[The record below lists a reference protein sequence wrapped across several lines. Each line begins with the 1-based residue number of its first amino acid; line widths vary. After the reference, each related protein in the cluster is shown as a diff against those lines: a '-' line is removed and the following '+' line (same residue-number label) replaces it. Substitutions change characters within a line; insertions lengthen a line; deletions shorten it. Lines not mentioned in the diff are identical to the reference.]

1 MKKVISVLAALIM
14 LFTIVPVCFS
24 ATESQVF
31 VTTEKTE
38 SGNIKVTFWGSSLK
52 RLTSA
57 SFFVNYSSDAFRLV
71 KAKEGGKVADEEFF
85 ANFPGVW
92 VFGEKSDSSGAA
104 AGFLSSGGVTANGTA
119 VLCEFEFEVVNGF
132 SPNGRISAYVD
143 ELFTDNKNP
152 SDDIFKKDKPML
164 LFEGSFTAP
173 RGGDLNGDGVFDVLD
188 IAFLELYL
196 SSHREL
202 TEGEFNLADVNCDG
216 AVNYRDFYLIFI
228 LDGEKIREYDL
239 NGDGVL
245 DVLDLCLF
253 ELTLSEH
260 READEREFIIADA
273 NCDGELTA
281 EDYSAVV
288 NAALQ

>member
-14 LFTIVPVCFS
+14 LFTIVPACFS
-24 ATESQVF
+24 ATQPQVF
-31 VTTEKTE
+31 VTTEKNG
-38 SGNIKVTFWGSSLK
+38 SGNITVTFWGSSLK

-71 KAKEGGKVADEEFF
+71 KAREGGKTVDGELF

-92 VFGEKSDSSGAA
+92 VFGEKSDGSGAA
-104 AGFLSSGGVTANGTA
+104 AGFLSSGGVAVSGTA
-119 VLCEFEFEVVNGF
+119 VLCELEFEVVNEH
-132 SPNGRISAYVD
+132 SPNGKLSAYVD

-152 SDDIFKKDKPML
+152 SDDILKKDKPVL

-173 RGGDLNGDGVFDVLD
+173 CGGDLNGDGVFDVLD
-188 IAFLELYL
+188 IALLELYL

-202 TEGEFNLADVNCDG
+202 TEGELYLADVNCDG
-216 AVNYRDFYLIFI
+216 VVTYRDFYLIFI
-228 LDGEKIREYDL
+228 LEGEKIREYDL

-253 ELTLSEH
+253 ELTLSGH
-260 READEREFIIADA
+260 READEREYIIADA
-273 NCDGELTA
+273 DCDGELTA